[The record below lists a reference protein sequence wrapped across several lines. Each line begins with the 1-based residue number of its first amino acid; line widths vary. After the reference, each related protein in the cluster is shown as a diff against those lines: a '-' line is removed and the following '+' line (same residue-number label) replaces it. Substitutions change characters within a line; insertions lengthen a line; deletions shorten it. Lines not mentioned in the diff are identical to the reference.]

1 MATFQRDHA
10 SRVSSFSYIQ
20 CELKGLSLL
29 ENKKLLWFLNE
40 KCKIIRSDFTRLNV
54 TFFTINQRHLKD
66 YFIKIAILNCYLRS
80 VLHASRRQYMS
91 LTHSKLILKKKIFKI
106 QPLDKV
112 SLGSMDRAL
121 VQSWCDMCKWYCTLQ
136 YSFHSFES
144 LNEKTCIFLRK
155 YIYCSQGDIKNISIK
170 KNRKLERS

>member
-1 MATFQRDHA
+1 MQPPYPICSIYRENRDSLFRDSLLATFQRDHA

-80 VLHASRRQYMS
+80 VLHASRRQYMT
-91 LTHSKLILKKKIFKI
+91 LTHSKLILKSKN
-106 QPLDKV
+106 
-112 SLGSMDRAL
+112 
-121 VQSWCDMCKWYCTLQ
+121 LQ
-136 YSFHSFES
+136 NSAP
-144 LNEKTCIFLRK
+144 R
-155 YIYCSQGDIKNISIK
+155 
-170 KNRKLERS
+170 